1 MFKYNWCLK
10 KKRIPPPLV
19 SNQVPFYLPLIPNR
33 FLSNFPFTPSPCQL
47 AINPHLSLLYW
58 G

>member
-19 SNQVPFYLPLIPNR
+19 KKKR
-33 FLSNFPFTPSPCQL
+33 TE
-47 AINPHLSLLYW
+47 
-58 G
+58 GGMGE